1 MNDLEC
7 MEVCGGNGSAENQ
20 FARPGLDVSVW
31 STKALRDTGGSDVHF
46 LSSCASGRITRSLIA
61 DVCGHDPVFSELAAE
76 LRDLMMQN
84 VNAIKQ
90 TRFVREMSVR
100 FHEFSDRGGFA
111 TALVCT
117 FFAPTK
123 SLAVCNA
130 GHPPPLVFR
139 AKQNSWSVL
148 KQASSASDCADHLP
162 PGVLG
167 ADEYQEFSTR
177 LDDDDMVL
185 SYSNTLTESRKS
197 NGQILGVAGLL
208 DRIKSI
214 TANDPSRIV
223 SMLVGSIQ
231 EDNPDNLTDG
241 DSTVVLCRATKT
253 GVGFKNNLLAPFRL
267 LGSVCDKTRLE

>member
-7 MEVCGGNGSAENQ
+7 MEVWGGNGSAENH
-20 FARPGLDVSVW
+20 FERPGLDVSVW
-31 STKALRDTGGSDVHF
+31 SMKALHDAGGSDVHF

-84 VNAIKQ
+84 VNAINQ
-90 TRFVREMSVR
+90 TQFVRDMSDR

-111 TALVCT
+111 TALVST

-139 AKQNSWSVL
+139 AEQNKWSVL
-148 KQASSASDCADHLP
+148 KQTSAASHCAEHLP
-162 PGVLG
+162 PEVL
-167 ADEYQEFSTR
+167 ALDEYQEFSTS
-177 LDDDDMVL
+177 LNEDDMVL
-185 SYSNTLTESRKS
+185 SYSNVLTESRKS
-197 NGQILGVAGLL
+197 NGQYMGVSGLL
-208 DRIKSI
+208 ERVESI
-214 TANDPSRIV
+214 SASDPGRIV
-223 SMLVGSIQ
+223 STLVGSIRD
-231 EDNPDNLTDG
+231 DNPDNLTEG
-241 DSTVVLCRATKT
+241 DATVVLCSAAQT
-253 GVGFKNNLLAPFRL
+253 GVGFKDMLAPFRL